1 MALLAKQCWRLL
13 QNPQSLF
20 YRVFKARYF
29 PNCSI
34 MEATLG
40 NNLSFL
46 WQSILSGREVILKDL
61 SWQNSDNGRT
71 PLLIWSRTKTGSFA
85 VQSAYVLLESEKRGS
100 FSGECSNVQGL
111 RWFWKK
117 KWKLAIPGKI
127 KHFLW
132 HAYHESLP
140 TFFNLYRRKINR
152 SPYCVICKQNEDT
165 TIHALWQCPL
175 ARNMWALVQ
184 GRVQKIL
191 NPAEEFSGFMQWI
204 FRNFTSDALAEWAAM
219 AWSIWNARNKMAY
232 EDCQLSPALILSN
245 GLSIMRDFKQAK
257 TSLCL

>member
-1 MALLAKQCWRLL
+1 
-13 QNPQSLF
+13 
-20 YRVFKARYF
+20 
-29 PNCSI
+29 

-40 NNLSFL
+40 NNPSFL
-46 WQSILSGREVILKDL
+46 WQSILSGREVILKGL

-71 PLLIWSRTKTGSFA
+71 PLPIWSRTKTGSFT

-132 HAYHESLP
+132 RAYHESLP

-152 SPYCVICKQNEDT
+152 SLYCVICKQDEDT

-175 ARNMWALVQ
+175 ARNTWALV
-184 GRVQKIL
+184 
-191 NPAEEFSGFMQWI
+191 
-204 FRNFTSDALAEWAAM
+204 
-219 AWSIWNARNKMAY
+219 
-232 EDCQLSPALILSN
+232 
-245 GLSIMRDFKQAK
+245 
-257 TSLCL
+257 